1 MKVKYS
7 AYAISCLENIADY
20 ISNKLLNPKVAS
32 KTIRIIKEKCDLLEE
47 FPLLGRSLGEI
58 DELFCNYRYLV
69 VEKYIVV
76 YRMKENAVYIGL
88 ITDSRREYKN
98 ILKNISI
105 EE

>member
-20 ISNKLLNPKVAS
+20 ISNKLLNPKAAS
-32 KTIRIIKEKCDLLEE
+32 KTIKIIKEKCDLLED

-69 VEKYIVV
+69 IEKYIVI
-76 YRMKENAVYIGL
+76 YRIKDNVVYIGL
-88 ITDSRREYKN
+88 IVDFRREYKN
-98 ILKNISI
+98 ILKNLS